1 MPTKV
6 PSPILSKTFGMVMNI
21 RDGPAWSVLESSPE
35 KANTA
40 GMIIR
45 PAMMAT
51 AVSNIS
57 TFSVDSSME
66 MSFFI

>member
-40 GMIIR
+40 GMISQTSHDGNCCVKYLDIFR
-45 PAMMAT
+45 RFF
-51 AVSNIS
+51 NG
-57 TFSVDSSME
+57 SV
-66 MSFFI
+66 FFI